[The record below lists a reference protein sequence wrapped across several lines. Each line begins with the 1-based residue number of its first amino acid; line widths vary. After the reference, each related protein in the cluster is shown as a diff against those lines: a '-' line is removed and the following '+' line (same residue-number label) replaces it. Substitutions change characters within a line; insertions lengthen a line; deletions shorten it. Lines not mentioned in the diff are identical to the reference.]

1 MRATA
6 LRFND
11 TVVGEDG
18 FEYILTPV
26 EILQALTDEILEP
39 DLVWVSRSDGKG
51 QLEWLALDPDSQVKA
66 ISEDQEGC
74 VIG

>member
-26 EILQALTDEILEP
+26 EVLQALTDEMLEP
-39 DLVWVSRSDGKG
+39 DLVWVSRSDGTG
-51 QLEWLALDPDSQVKA
+51 QLEWLSLDPDSQVKA
-66 ISEDQEGC
+66 IGD
-74 VIG
+74 

>member
-26 EILQALTDEILEP
+26 EVLQALTDEVLEP

-51 QLEWLALDPDSQVKA
+51 QLEWLALDPGAQLNA
-66 ISEDQEGC
+66 IEE
-74 VIG
+74 V

>member
-26 EILQALTDEILEP
+26 EVLQALTDEVLEP

-51 QLEWLALDPDSQVKA
+51 QLEWLALDPNAQLNA
-66 ISEDQEGC
+66 IEE
-74 VIG
+74 V